1 MLSLPASQTW
11 WWNKAELGNH
21 SRVQTYVNEKF
32 EANIVSKPKLHEML
46 QDAIK
51 QFQSHM
57 EANRNE
63 LLVQVK
69 TALSTSDVPISIR
82 LSDEAFERFSKEV
95 VEKTEATIQGFG
107 SQSLSVMVLS
117 NVGGEAA
124 GYASTQL
131 VTIGGGYLI
140 GLFATSGGVTLGTAA
155 SGGAAGTTFI
165 PGVGTVIGVGVGIVV
180 GVIVDWWM
188 TEKFRAEVAENC
200 NKFLNELQ
208 RFTISGPKSNERKVD
223 SKSWEGFDKVLRN
236 ACDISSESLRKALHQ
251 SLEAQQ

>member
-200 NKFLNELQ
+200 NKFLNELEQ
-208 RFTISGPKSNERKVD
+208 FTISGPKSNEPKSD

-236 ACDISSESLRKALHQ
+236 ACDISSESLRNALHQ
-251 SLEAQQ
+251 SLESQI